1 VVVLERCI
9 AVLRRVN
16 FAALTPG
23 TTAALRVRLAARA
36 VTCLLFAACT
46 GDRAVP
52 SPSSTARRPAD
63 SSREAADS
71 MVWLTRER
79 TMDFTDDG
87 VPDTV
92 RLRALGRT
100 ADSLRIALTFRSAGA
115 ERWRE
120 EWASEY
126 ELAVAPSFDTDSA
139 RAAFVRDRLDRALAS
154 VVVEP
159 FDLADYTTMAQPVD
173 SAVLRNPPWQ
183 QVSFAFGF
191 ETTVVLARDPAA
203 GTLRRLHAC
212 C

>member
-16 FAALTPG
+16 FAGLTPG
-23 TTAALRVRLAARA
+23 TTAT
-36 VTCLLFAACT
+36 VTFLLLAACT
-46 GDRAVP
+46 GDRPAP
-52 SPSSTARRPAD
+52 APSSTSRGAGD
-63 SSREAADS
+63 SSRGAADS
-71 MVWLTRER
+71 TVWLTRER
-79 TMDFTDDG
+79 TMDFTGDG

-100 ADSLRIALTFRSAGA
+100 ADSLRIALTFRSGGA

-126 ELAVAPSFDTDSA
+126 ELAVAPLFDSDPA
-139 RAAFVRDRLDRALAS
+139 RSVFMRDRLDRALAS

-159 FDLADYTTMAQPVD
+159 FDLSDYTTMAQPVD
-173 SAVLRNPPWQ
+173 SAVLRQPPSQ

-191 ETTVVLARDPAA
+191 ETTVVLAWDPATA
-203 GTLRRLHAC
+203 TLRRLHAC

>member
-1 VVVLERCI
+1 VVVLEQCI
-9 AVLRRVN
+9 ALLRRVN
-16 FAALTPG
+16 FGGRAPG
-23 TTAALRVRLAARA
+23 TMTA
-36 VTCLLFAACT
+36 VTFLLLAACT
-46 GDRAVP
+46 GDRP
-52 SPSSTARRPAD
+52 EPIPSST
-63 SSREAADS
+63 SREAADS
-71 MVWLTRER
+71 SRGAADSTVWLTRER
-79 TMDFTDDG
+79 TLDFTDDG

-92 RLRALGRT
+92 RLQAVGRT

-126 ELAVAPSFDTDSA
+126 ELIVSPPLDTDSA
-139 RAAFVRDRLDRALAS
+139 RAAFVRDRLDRVLAS

-159 FDLADYTTMAQPVD
+159 FDLTDYTTMGQPVD
-173 SAVLRNPPWQ
+173 SAVLRQPPSQ

-191 ETTVVLARDPAA
+191 ETTVVLAWDPAA

>member
-1 VVVLERCI
+1 VVVLEQCI
-9 AVLRRVN
+9 ALLRRVN
-16 FAALTPG
+16 FGGRTCG
-23 TTAALRVRLAARA
+23 TAAVRLRPAARA
-36 VTCLLFAACT
+36 VTFLLLAACT
-46 GDRAVP
+46 DDRPAP
-52 SPSSTARRPAD
+52 APSSTSRGAAD
-63 SSREAADS
+63 SSRGAADS
-71 MVWLTRER
+71 TVWLTRER
-79 TMDFTDDG
+79 TLDFTDDG

-126 ELAVAPSFDTDSA
+126 ELAVAPPLGTDSA
-139 RAAFVRDRLDRALAS
+139 RAAFVRDRLERVLAS

-173 SAVLRNPPWQ
+173 SAVLRQPPSQ

-191 ETTVVLARDPAA
+191 ETTVVLAWDPAA